1 MSLTD
6 LTLHAMQ
13 QRLRNKEV
21 TSVELTR
28 AFLERI
34 GSVDQRINAYLT
46 VTADQA
52 LEAAARADRRLAEG
66 QGAELTGIP
75 LALKDIFV
83 TEGVRTTCASQILAN
98 FVPPY
103 DGTAVPNS
111 RNRMR

>member
-34 GSVDQRINAYLT
+34 GSVDPSINA
-46 VTADQA
+46 
-52 LEAAARADRRLAEG
+52 
-66 QGAELTGIP
+66 
-75 LALKDIFV
+75 
-83 TEGVRTTCASQILAN
+83 
-98 FVPPY
+98 
-103 DGTAVPNS
+103 
-111 RNRMR
+111 